1 MMKGLEMEKEGGR
14 RVRDTDRW
22 DHSREGGTP
31 WKRLQVGFKGGGKSY
46 EA

>member
-22 DHSREGGTP
+22 DHSSREGGTP
-31 WKRLQVGFKGGGKSY
+31 WKRLQGGLQRWRKKP
-46 EA
+46 